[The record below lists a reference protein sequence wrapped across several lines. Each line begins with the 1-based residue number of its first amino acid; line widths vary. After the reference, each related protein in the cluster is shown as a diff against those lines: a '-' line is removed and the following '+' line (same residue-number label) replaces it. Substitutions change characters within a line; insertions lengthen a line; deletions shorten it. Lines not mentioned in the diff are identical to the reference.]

1 MKLTKHSE
9 QTENDVA
16 LVMAFLVS
24 ENKNRS
30 VEGLP
35 PSDFYLNRFVLSV
48 RRKSGVEYKTSTPSL
63 RGLIS

>member
-1 MKLTKHSE
+1 M
-9 QTENDVA
+9 A

-35 PSDFYLNRFVLSV
+35 PSDFYLNRFVLSI
-48 RRKSGVEYKTSTPSL
+48 RRKSGVEYKTSTPGL
-63 RGLIS
+63 RGLSS